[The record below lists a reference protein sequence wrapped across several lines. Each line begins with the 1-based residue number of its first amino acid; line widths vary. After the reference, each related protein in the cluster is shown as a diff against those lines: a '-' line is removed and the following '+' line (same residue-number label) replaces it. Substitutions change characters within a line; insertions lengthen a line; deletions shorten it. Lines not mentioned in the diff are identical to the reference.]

1 MSDALLKLS
10 AADAEDLQV
19 IAAICQDAL
28 VPVGEMAFLQDEK
41 RFVLALNRFRWD
53 QAPEGE
59 GNATSADGKDAP
71 FWDQND
77 SGPVYER
84 VLCGLT
90 FENVTAVRSKQIDM
104 RKREDILALLTIHCE
119 PGAVML
125 LFAGGGIIKLEIGEL
140 RCFLQDFGQSWPTR
154 RRPRHPEDTGPR

>member
-28 VPVGEMAFLQDEK
+28 VPVGEMAFLQDEQ

-59 GNATSADGKDAP
+59 AQPNPRRRQG
-71 FWDQND
+71 
-77 SGPVYER
+77 R
-84 VLCGLT
+84 
-90 FENVTAVRSKQIDM
+90 
-104 RKREDILALLTIHCE
+104 ALLGSE
-119 PGAVML
+119 RQRPGL
-125 LFAGGGIIKLEIGEL
+125 
-140 RCFLQDFGQSWPTR
+140 
-154 RRPRHPEDTGPR
+154 

>member
-1 MSDALLKLS
+1 MSDAPLKLS

-28 VPVGEMAFLQDEK
+28 VPVSEMAFLQDER

-59 GNATSADGKDAP
+59 GGMAPADSNDAP
-71 FWDQND
+71 FWDKDD
-77 SGPVYER
+77 SGPVFER

-90 FENVTAVRSKQIDM
+90 FENVSAVRSKQIDL
-104 RKREDILALLTIHCE
+104 RKRDAILALLTIHCE
-119 PGAVML
+119 PGGVML
-125 LFAGGGIIKLEIGEL
+125 LFAGGGIIKLETGEL
-140 RCFLQDFGQSWPTR
+140 RCFLEDFGQSWPTR
-154 RRPRHPEDTGPR
+154 RRPRHPDDPGPR

>member
-1 MSDALLKLS
+1 MSDAPLKLS

-28 VPVGEMAFLQDEK
+28 VPVSEMAFLQDEK

-59 GNATSADGKDAP
+59 GSAIAADGKDAP
-71 FWDQND
+71 FWDQDD

-90 FENVTAVRSKQIDM
+90 FENVTAVRMSICLLRTAVTFSKV
-104 RKREDILALLTIHCE
+104 R
-119 PGAVML
+119 P
-125 LFAGGGIIKLEIGEL
+125 
-140 RCFLQDFGQSWPTR
+140 QSTR
-154 RRPRHPEDTGPR
+154 S

>member
-1 MSDALLKLS
+1 MSDAPLKLS

-59 GNATSADGKDAP
+59 AAQRRRRQDYARP
-71 FWDQND
+71 
-77 SGPVYER
+77 SGPGR
-84 VLCGLT
+84 QRPGL
-90 FENVTAVRSKQIDM
+90 
-104 RKREDILALLTIHCE
+104 
-119 PGAVML
+119 
-125 LFAGGGIIKLEIGEL
+125 
-140 RCFLQDFGQSWPTR
+140 
-154 RRPRHPEDTGPR
+154 